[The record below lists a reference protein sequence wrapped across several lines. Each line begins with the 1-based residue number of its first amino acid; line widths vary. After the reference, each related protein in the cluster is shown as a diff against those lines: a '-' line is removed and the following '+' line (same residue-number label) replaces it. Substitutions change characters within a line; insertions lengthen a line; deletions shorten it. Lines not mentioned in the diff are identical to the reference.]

1 MLATIFEQTGNPPDV
16 VHLTHCDKPTPV
28 RGEVL
33 VRMLASPI
41 NPSDL
46 LYIQGNYGI
55 KPQLPATPGFEG
67 VGIVEASGGGP
78 LTRWL
83 RGCRVVVL
91 NERTGNWQEYVTVSA
106 KRVVPVPNS
115 ISDEQAA
122 MFFVN
127 PATALVM
134 VRSVLRV
141 PRGEWLLQNA
151 AASALGQMVIKLGK
165 HLGYR
170 TINVVRRPEAV
181 STLQALG
188 ADAVICETT
197 ENVQEA
203 VARLTGGRMVRY
215 ALDPVGGASGSA
227 IVRCLGE
234 GGHLL
239 VYGLLSGEPISVD
252 PRFLITGSKRIEG
265 FWLADWAG
273 QAGIVRLLG
282 LMRQIRKLIERG
294 VLNSPLAAEYPLEK
308 IGDALRHAMQSGR
321 DGKIIL
327 RIGQAKS

>member
-1 MLATIFEQTGNPPDV
+1 MLATIFEQTGNPPEV
-16 VHLTHCDKPTPV
+16 VRLVERDRPKPA

-46 LYIQGNYGI
+46 LYIQGNYGL
-55 KPQLPATPGFEG
+55 KPRLPATPGFEG
-67 VGIVEASGGGP
+67 VGVVEACGGGP
-78 LTRWL
+78 LSRWL

-91 NERTGNWQEYVTVSA
+91 NERTGNWQEYVTVPA
-106 KRVVPVPNS
+106 RRVVPVPNS

-134 VRSVLRV
+134 VRSVLKV
-141 PRGEWLLQNA
+141 PRGAWLLQNA
-151 AASALGQMVIKLGK
+151 AASALGQMVIKLGRVY
-165 HLGYR
+165 GYR

-181 STLQALG
+181 STLKALG

-197 ENVQEA
+197 EDVHAA
-203 VARLTGGRMVRY
+203 VTRLTDGQMVRY

-227 IVRCLGE
+227 IIRCLGE
-234 GGHLL
+234 GGHAL

-252 PRFLITGSKRIEG
+252 PRFLITGSKRVEG

-273 QAGIVRLLG
+273 HAGLIRLLG

-294 VLNSPLAAEYPLEK
+294 ILDSPLAASYPLSQIEQ
-308 IGDALRHAMQSGR
+308 ALRHAMQPGR

-327 RIGQAKS
+327 RIGQQG